1 MDVSVHSRER
11 VFLVRSALLWFMAVP
26 GIEAGQGAVV
36 LCALSFR
43 GQLTLPEA
51 GPVLWDNGSDAG
63 LGLPAQE

>member
-1 MDVSVHSRER
+1 
-11 VFLVRSALLWFMAVP
+11 MAVP